1 MKMINTVE
9 MTKDFLSRLAEVEQD
24 IELLTSRIATA
35 KEKAQNLPD
44 EVDEKTL
51 EELDEELD
59 LEKGLKHIRL
69 F

>member
-1 MKMINTVE
+1 MINTVE
-9 MTKDFLSRLAEVEQD
+9 MTKDFLSRLKELEQD
-24 IELLTSRIATA
+24 IEVLTSNMAIA
-35 KEKAQNLPD
+35 KEKAQSLPD

-51 EELDEELD
+51 EEFDEELD